1 MNGKEEFKQFV
12 REHPKLIKY
21 VRNGEKTW
29 QNFYEIFNLYGSDND
44 AWKEYLNASEIN
56 EAVKGA
62 ATLDLLSWLKS
73 IDLDS
78 IQNGVSS
85 IQRVLGVVQDLTN
98 KDDITP
104 KEEYKPRPLYK
115 HFED

>member
-1 MNGKEEFKQFV
+1 MKEEFKVFV
-12 REHPKLIKY
+12 KKNPNLIKY
-21 VRNGEKTW
+21 VRDGKKTW
-29 QNFYEIFNLYGSDND
+29 QNFYEIYNLYGEDD
-44 AWKEYLNASEIN
+44 GAWKEYLTDSVVA
-56 EAVKGA
+56 GA
-62 ATLDLLSWLKS
+62 AGASVGAVTDFFSWLKT

-85 IQRVLGVVQDLTN
+85 IQRVIGVVQDLSG
-98 KDDITP
+98 KDSKET